1 MSVEELIDKE
11 SERMWSEF
19 IEISSKYKTPSEV
32 AYHREEIVR
41 TFCENTYLHLLIL
54 VREKS

>member
-41 TFCENTYLHLLIL
+41 TFLRKYLPSSLIL

>member
-1 MSVEELIDKE
+1 LRRSQMSVEELIDKE

-41 TFCENTYLHLLIL
+41 DFFAKILTFIF
-54 VREKS
+54 